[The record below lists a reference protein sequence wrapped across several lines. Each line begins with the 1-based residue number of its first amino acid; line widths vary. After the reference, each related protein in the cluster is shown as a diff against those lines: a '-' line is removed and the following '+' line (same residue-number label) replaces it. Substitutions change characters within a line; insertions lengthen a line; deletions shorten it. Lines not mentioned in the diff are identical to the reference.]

1 MKTVLQRLSVF
12 LLAAVTGAATAAGGK
27 YLPDIQQILDKKK
40 LVVAVIAQDVPPM
53 IETDKDGKLT
63 GFDIELAR
71 AIAKRLEVEVE
82 FVRTAETYDGVVELV
97 AKGEV
102 DIGVSCLSR
111 TTKRAKFVYFTNPY
125 LVQSATLL
133 VNRTKAF
140 KYRWDC
146 PSVDEVRE
154 LLKTPGL
161 IGVPKKGAYA
171 TWAKLVPDASVKEFD
186 SESEKMGAVL
196 KGEILGSLQGEV
208 QARDFLQDDPAAAI
222 RLKLCEIGK
231 RKDHIAIAVR
241 PDAPNLWY
249 WLNVYLENRTL
260 VFTTKDIFMQQGEW
274 DF

>member
-1 MKTVLQRLSVF
+1 MKTVLQRLSIF
-12 LLAAVTGAATAAGGK
+12 LLVAVTGAAAAAGGK
-27 YLPDIQQILDKKK
+27 YLPDIQQILDKNK

-53 IETDKDGKLT
+53 IETGKDGKLT

-71 AIAKRLEVEVE
+71 AIAKKLEVEVE
-82 FVRTAETYDGVVELV
+82 FLRTAETYDGVVELV
-97 AKGEV
+97 AKGEA
-102 DIGVSCLSR
+102 DIGVSYLSR

-146 PSVDEVRE
+146 PSVDELGE
-154 LLKTPGL
+154 LLKTAGL
-161 IGVPKKGAYA
+161 IGVVKKGAYA
-171 TWAKLVPDASVKEFD
+171 TWVKRLPDTSVKEFD
-186 SESEKMGAVL
+186 SASEKMGAVL
-196 KGEILGSLQGEV
+196 EGEILASFQGEV
-208 QARDFLQDDPAAAI
+208 QATDFLQDDPAAAI

-231 RKDHIAIAVR
+231 RKDYIAIAVR

-249 WLNVYLENRTL
+249 WLNIYLENRTL
-260 VFTTKDIFMQQGEW
+260 IFTTKDIFMQQGDW